1 MSNSSS
7 PKFVPNKV
15 VEVLVDSILRKNN
28 VNKDEIKKNL
38 TDEQK
43 QRIKEMVEEL
53 KKQVE
58 EFQGRKVVKIE
69 DSKSGREPK

>member
-38 TDEQK
+38 TDELK

-58 EFQGRKVVKIE
+58 EFQGRKVVKTE